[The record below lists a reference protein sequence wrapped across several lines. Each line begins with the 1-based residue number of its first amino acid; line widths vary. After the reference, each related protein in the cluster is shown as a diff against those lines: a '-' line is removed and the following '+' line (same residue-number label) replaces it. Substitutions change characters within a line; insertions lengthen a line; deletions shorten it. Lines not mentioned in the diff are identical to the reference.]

1 MKLKILGASIGSCV
15 HSVGVF
21 NFLKLAQEN
30 GYETIYLGSAVP
42 IEVLVKEIKT
52 LNPDIVAISYRLGAA
67 ALRKLLKELEMLLK
81 KHKLLDNRTYVFGGT
96 LETANVARE
105 FKFISKVFDG
115 TEEIEDVIMFLRG
128 EAKKSLGKF
137 EYPQTLRERIK
148 FKSPYPLIRHH
159 IGLQTLEETMEAIRK
174 LAESQLLDIIS
185 IAPDQ
190 NCQQF
195 FFEPEKMDPS
205 QDGAGGVPIRSKDD
219 FVKLYEASRTGNYP
233 LVRCYSGTTHLL
245 EFSKLLK
252 ETISNAWAA
261 IPLMWYS
268 DLDRRSDRPLL
279 EAIRENMEAIRW
291 NAQNNVPVEVTDS
304 HQWALRL
311 AHDAVEVATAYI
323 AAFVAK
329 RLGVKEYIRQF
340 MLETPSGISPRA
352 DIAKM
357 IAKRELVE
365 SLAGKNFT
373 VYRMIRT
380 GLMSMPASMD
390 AAKGQIGIS
399 MFYGMA
405 LEPHIVHVVAYSEAV
420 ERARAKEI
428 IESVKIAKRAISIS
442 MRGYVDPLADPWIK
456 NEKERIKQEALE
468 IIQAIKF
475 LGDGTED
482 SLANPEVLTE
492 AVRVGILDAPTLK
505 GFSVAKGRVRTALVD
520 GQYRCVD
527 EHGRVIPEH
536 KRLHA
541 ILRAVSI
548 SKHSY
553 IKRR

>member
-21 NFLKLAQEN
+21 NFLNLAQQN
-30 GYETIYLGSAVP
+30 GYDTVYLGSAIPV
-42 IEVLVKEIKT
+42 EVLVNEIKAT
-52 LNPDIVAISYRLGAA
+52 NPDIVAISYRLGSD
-67 ALRKLLKELEMLLK
+67 ALAKLLQKLERLIRKDALLSS
-81 KHKLLDNRTYVFGGT
+81 RTYIFGGT
-96 LETANVARE
+96 LETARVARD

-115 TEEIEDVIMFLRG
+115 TEEIEDIVMFLRG
-128 EAKKSLGKF
+128 EIKKNLLAF
-137 EYPQTLRERIK
+137 EYPQTLGERIR

-159 IGLQTLEETMEAIRK
+159 IGLQTLEETIEEIRK

-205 QDGAGGVPIRSKDD
+205 QEGAGGAPIRSKDD
-219 FVKLYEASRTGNYP
+219 FVKLYEASRAGNYP
-233 LVRCYSGTTHLL
+233 LIRCYAGTNHLL

-252 ETISNAWAA
+252 ETIKNAWAA
-261 IPLMWYS
+261 IPVMWYS
-268 DLDRRSDRPLL
+268 DLDRRSDRPLI

-329 RLGVKEYIRQF
+329 RLGVKEYVQQF

-442 MRGYVDPLADPWIK
+442 MRGYVDPLTDPWIK

-468 IIQAIKF
+468 IIEAIKF

-482 SLANPEVLTE
+482 SLVNPEVLTE
-492 AVRVGILDAPTLK
+492 AVRVGILDAPALK
-505 GFSVAKGRVRTALVD
+505 GFSVAKGMVRTALVD
-520 GQYRCVD
+520 GQYRCVN
-527 EHGRVIPEH
+527 EHGKVVSENR
-536 KRLHA
+536 RLHA